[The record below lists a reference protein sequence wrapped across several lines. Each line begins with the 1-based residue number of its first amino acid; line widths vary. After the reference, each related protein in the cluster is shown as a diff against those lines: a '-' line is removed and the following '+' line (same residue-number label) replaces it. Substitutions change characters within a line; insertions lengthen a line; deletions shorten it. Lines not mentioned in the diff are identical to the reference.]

1 MARHPPPHSLIACY
15 LAGIADLAHVG
26 QHRLRVLC
34 QTRAH
39 EHNARAHRQGKAQP
53 AQISACTSQVTHAGR
68 STELQLVRAAICGDG
83 RAWSTGPLTSLV
95 APLAGEACETGCL
108 AGCRAALGTVV
119 VTLDF
124 SSWCRRR
131 AVRRRRAIAGGMRA
145 QCRAAGE
152 RGVPARHRGCGCSHR
167 VAGLA
172 ARLGKGRGR
181 PHLVFFLG
189 VDYDREDERRDRQRE
204 RELLEPASGQRRQG
218 RGAHTTRTGHT
229 ASTTRYDRGAEQTP
243 AQARSWTPR
252 AAHARAPA
260 HAVSSAPRPPCPPP
274 SRSAA
279 GLPPHFV
286 APTWRSVVVLL
297 HGVDEHPVRKM
308 SRTVKFVH
316 HAEYAHTRSSAT
328 VGGAARGGHGGDGRP
343 RRRIAVD
350 WRDGQAR
357 LCGGRGVPNRLSVR
371 ALRGHAGVWRGGAKK
386 RDFDTPSPL
395 SARPR
400 SSSPQVPSLGAGCRA
415 AGGPRPPG
423 TRARP
428 PSVCV
433 CCAALCAPRA
443 LTRGRGAPRPIRS
456 WSSAGCTATWRRWRP
471 LRPWRRRRAAAA
483 RPSRSSS
490 TGAADARDGGQATVF
505 LCVWCHCVRLIV
517 CVRV

>member
-1 MARHPPPHSLIACY
+1 M
-15 LAGIADLAHVG
+15 
-26 QHRLRVLC
+26 
-34 QTRAH
+34 
-39 EHNARAHRQGKAQP
+39 
-53 AQISACTSQVTHAGR
+53 
-68 STELQLVRAAICGDG
+68 
-83 RAWSTGPLTSLV
+83 V

-145 QCRAAGE
+145 QCRAGGE

-260 HAVSSAPRPPCPPP
+260 HAASSAPRPPCPPP

-308 SRTVKFVH
+308 SRT
-316 HAEYAHTRSSAT
+316 SSSCT
-328 VGGAARGGHGGDGRP
+328 MPSMRILGAARLWG
-343 RRRIAVD
+343 
-350 WRDGQAR
+350 AR
-357 LCGGRGVPNRLSVR
+357 
-371 ALRGHAGVWRGGAKK
+371 
-386 RDFDTPSPL
+386 
-395 SARPR
+395 
-400 SSSPQVPSLGAGCRA
+400 RA
-415 AGGPRPPG
+415 AGTAG
-423 TRARP
+423 TVA
-428 PSVCV
+428 
-433 CCAALCAPRA
+433 
-443 LTRGRGAPRPIRS
+443 
-456 WSSAGCTATWRRWRP
+456 
-471 LRPWRRRRAAAA
+471 RAAAS
-483 RPSRSSS
+483 PL
-490 TGAADARDGGQATVF
+490 TGATGRRGFAEGAACPIAYRCVPCAGTQACGAAARKSATLTHRHPCLRARGPPPRRYQASALAAAQQAGRDLQARV
-505 LCVWCHCVRLIV
+505 LGRRACACAVLRCVRPG
-517 CVRV
+517 R